1 MLRHVPL
8 CGRHAV
14 IISLPLALGCY
25 LAFESREAAQ
35 HLSGRIQ
42 GSLPLI

>member
-14 IISLPLALGCY
+14 IISLRLALGGY
-25 LAFESREAAQ
+25 LAFESREADQ
-35 HLSGRIQ
+35 HT
-42 GSLPLI
+42 